1 MKRSIIQTVYLV
13 GSNGY
18 VYKDKPWPDT
28 ARLVTSVRQKPNRR
42 GRMTSG
48 DKSRSTDSVSVS
60 QTDFPG
66 SADIGKKVLGTSCLP
81 FKKLC
86 LV

>member
-48 DKSRSTDSVSVS
+48 DKS
-60 QTDFPG
+60 
-66 SADIGKKVLGTSCLP
+66 
-81 FKKLC
+81 
-86 LV
+86 